1 LDASRTE
8 ATVSWRQRSAT
19 TSSAVV
25 RASTRR
31 VSSSDGKGNFFKGKW
46 AQSGY
51 TGRVCV
57 GWVRKKSLFD
67 KNARQIAIF
76 MAVSSFLSSCNLTG
90 GTGVRGKVDPNW
102 MGKVFN
108 CFH

>member
-31 VSSSDGKGNFFKGKW
+31 VSSSDGKGNFLRE
-46 AQSGY
+46 SGPKAGTQGGY
-51 TGRVCV
+51 
-57 GWVRKKSLFD
+57 
-67 KNARQIAIF
+67 
-76 MAVSSFLSSCNLTG
+76 VSG
-90 GTGVRGKVDPNW
+90 G
-102 MGKVFN
+102 
-108 CFH
+108 